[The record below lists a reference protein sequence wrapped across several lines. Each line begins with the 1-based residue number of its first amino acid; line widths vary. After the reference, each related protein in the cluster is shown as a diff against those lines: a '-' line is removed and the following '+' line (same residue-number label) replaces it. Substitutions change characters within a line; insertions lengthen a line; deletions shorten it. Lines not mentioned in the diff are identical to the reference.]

1 MEQVKNQL
9 KRGRGMQEV
18 AIHEKDLNLRWSN
31 LHGRLECVK
40 VKKAKTLELW
50 LNKQVTKDT
59 IHEIKTLHI
68 LKSGKVVSLKVIPE
82 KSKYAVP
89 SIYGQYE
96 APMFYIA
103 TPINREAYHDYFL
116 SEKKLRNK
124 QKNKKGSTMKR
135 GEL

>member
-9 KRGRGMQEV
+9 QRGRVMQEV

-31 LHGRLECVK
+31 LQGRLVCVK

-50 LNKQVTKDT
+50 LNKQVTKNT

-82 KSKYAVP
+82 KSKYAAP

-96 APMFYIA
+96 APMFYIKDKI
-103 TPINREAYHDYFL
+103 TKEDYTDSF
-116 SEKKLRNK
+116 
-124 QKNKKGSTMKR
+124 T
-135 GEL
+135 